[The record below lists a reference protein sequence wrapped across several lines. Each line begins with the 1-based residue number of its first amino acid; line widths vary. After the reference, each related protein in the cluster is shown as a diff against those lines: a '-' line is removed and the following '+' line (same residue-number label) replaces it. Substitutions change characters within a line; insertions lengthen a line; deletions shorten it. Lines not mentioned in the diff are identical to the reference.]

1 MHTVISSD
9 QVGNAV
15 QGIDYLILST
25 WTRIPALRCRIGV
38 SVEFANHHRTR
49 HKGWGTQV
57 KLSLLAWRLSLHR
70 DCPGSRVHE
79 NPASLLVTLSWVG
92 ELGIAPGLL
101 DRLLHQGILQEFP
114 RCWRCDRHGNKPQI
128 RRPAEKDVGNR
139 YHESFFSCYTLATPE
154 TISS

>member
-38 SVEFANHHRTR
+38 RVEFANHHRTR

-101 DRLLHQGILQEFP
+101 DRLLHQIG
-114 RCWRCDRHGNKPQI
+114 RAS
-128 RRPAEKDVGNR
+128 RRERG
-139 YHESFFSCYTLATPE
+139 E
-154 TISS
+154 ISVVAASLTKTTQRSA